1 MLIVAIIMMIII
13 IPIMMSK
20 NNREAFRHKSDII
33 IEEAMRVGRTA
44 AGTLVGT
51 RYLPGEPGHDNPLD
65 RESRWLGTY
74 VYEVHGKTYRCGV
87 SSTNQLPQ
95 TLTVYYPAGHPE
107 KGIAE
112 LTYIV
117 GAKPIINTMFPVIV
131 WGIIYLL
138 LKILI

>member
-1 MLIVAIIMMIII
+1 MELNFMLIAAIIMMIII

-65 RESRWLGTY
+65 RESRWLGPMFMRYTA
-74 VYEVHGKTYRCGV
+74 K
-87 SSTNQLPQ
+87 ST
-95 TLTVYYPAGHPE
+95 TVA
-107 KGIAE
+107 
-112 LTYIV
+112 
-117 GAKPIINTMFPVIV
+117 
-131 WGIIYLL
+131 
-138 LKILI
+138 